1 MAILPP
7 LARPSVVLRDMRVF
21 VQGDRRYKLLFAALS
36 VAITS
41 LIVTGLIVESWWGIL
56 PEGQQII
63 YAADFPASRT
73 DAEIIA
79 QQKIDQAILE
89 KAKAERR
96 RQFQKLDDDMTRLG
110 F

>member
-1 MAILPP
+1 MAILPRP
-7 LARPSVVLRDMRVF
+7 ARPSVLIRDMRVF
-21 VQGDRRYKLLFAALS
+21 MQGDRRYKLLFATLS

-41 LIVTGLIVESWWGIL
+41 LIVTGLIIESWWGIE
-56 PEGQQII
+56 PEGQQIV

-96 RQFQKLDDDMTRLG
+96 RQFQKLDDNMTKLG

>member
-1 MAILPP
+1 M
-7 LARPSVVLRDMRVF
+7 
-21 VQGDRRYKLLFAALS
+21 QGDRRYKLLFATLS

-41 LIVTGLIVESWWGIL
+41 LIVTGLIIESWWGIE
-56 PEGQQII
+56 PEGVQIV
-63 YAADFPASRT
+63 YAADFPSNRT
-73 DAEIIA
+73 DAQIIA

-96 RQFQKLDDDMTRLG
+96 RQFQKLDDNMTKLG

>member
-7 LARPSVVLRDMRVF
+7 PARPSVLIRDMRVF
-21 VQGDRRYKLLFAALS
+21 MQGDRRYKLLFAALS

-41 LIVTGLIVESWWGIL
+41 LIVTGLIIESWWGIE
-56 PEGQQII
+56 PEGVQIV
-63 YAADFPASRT
+63 YAADFPSSRT
-73 DAEIIA
+73 DAQIIA

-96 RQFQKLDDDMTRLG
+96 RQFQKLDDNMTKLG